1 MEITAQMVKD
11 LREATGA
18 GMMDSK
24 KALVETNGNMEEAI
38 EYLRK
43 KGLASA
49 EKKAGRI
56 AAEGLVV
63 TLKSDDL
70 KTGVIVEVNS
80 ETDFVAKNEK
90 FRNYVQDVAKQV
102 MKSSSKNIED
112 FLEEKWFLDDSKTVK
127 EELSSQIAIIG
138 ENMNIRRFDKI
149 ENTNG
154 FVFDYIHAGGKIA
167 VLISINSN
175 VINDDIKLMAKNIC
189 MQIAAMR
196 PEFLDRSEINKEF
209 ENKEK
214 EIYLEEAKNDPKNQN
229 KPENIINQMVEG
241 RFNKR
246 VKEICL
252 LEQEYVISSEDKM
265 SVNQYVSSIA
275 KKNNADIKINKFIR
289 YETGEGIEKKNEDFA
304 MEVAKQ
310 IK

>member
-24 KALVETNGNMEEAI
+24 KALVETNGNMEESI

-70 KTGVIVEVNS
+70 KEGVIVEVNS

-90 FRNYVQDVAKQV
+90 FKNYVLDVAKQAI
-102 MKSSSKNIED
+102 KSNSDSIEK
-112 FLEEKWFLDDSKTVK
+112 FLDEKWFLDNSKTVK
-127 EELSSQIAIIG
+127 EELSSQIAVIG
-138 ENMNIRRFDKI
+138 ENMNIRRFDKLK
-149 ENTNG
+149 NDKG

-167 VLISINSN
+167 VLIS
-175 VINDDIKLMAKNIC
+175 VETDVVNDDIKTMAKNIC

-196 PEFLDRSEINKEF
+196 PTFLDRTEIDANF
-209 ENKEK
+209 EKKEK
-214 EIYLEEAKNDPKNQN
+214 EIYLEEAKNEPKNQN
-229 KPENIINQMVEG
+229 KPENIIAQMVEG

-252 LEQEYVISSEDKM
+252 LEQEYVIGSEDKM
-265 SVNQYVSSIA
+265 SVNQYIA
-275 KKNNADIKINKFIR
+275 SVGKANSANIKINKFIR

-304 MEVAKQ
+304 AEVAKQ

>member
-24 KALVETNGNMEEAI
+24 KALVETNGNIQEAI

-56 AAEGLVV
+56 AAEGLVT

-70 KTGVIVEVNS
+70 KEGVIVEVNS

-90 FRNYVQDVAKQV
+90 FKNYVFDVAKQAI
-102 MKSSSKNIED
+102 KSNSDSIEK
-112 FLEEKWFLDDSKTVK
+112 FLEEKWFLDNSKTVK
-127 EELSSQIAIIG
+127 EELSSQIAVIG
-138 ENMNIRRFDKI
+138 ENMNIRRFDKVK
-149 ENTNG
+149 NDKG

-167 VLISINSN
+167 VLISIDTD
-175 VINDDIKLMAKNIC
+175 VVNDEIKTMAKNIC

-196 PEFLDRSEINKEF
+196 PTFLDKTEIDASF
-209 ENKEK
+209 EKKEK
-214 EIYLEEAKNDPKNQN
+214 EIYLEEAKNDEKNKN
-229 KPENIINQMVEG
+229 KPENIIMQMVEG

-252 LEQEYVISSEDKM
+252 LEQEYVIGAEDKM
-265 SVNQYVSSIA
+265 SVSQYISNVGKTNSA
-275 KKNNADIKINKFIR
+275 NIKINKFIR

-304 MEVAKQ
+304 AEVAKQ